1 MKSFVAVLSLALL
14 PVAFAQ
20 ENQLQ
25 IRPLGSQIQ
34 LSWQDRSFFWDEDY
48 RAVFPKYSLE
58 LSQDLS
64 HWAKAGVEIANRE
77 GTSAKEYTV
86 TRNINQ
92 TAKSEFFRLLPVTN
106 LKDFESSVEGSF
118 ASPYFYVYDI
128 ANLTSFS
135 TYVTSATTSLV
146 ASRGRLSAVAAP
158 PYFGVYDGI
167 NGRYTERYVTS
178 TTAPLAISVS
188 PLMAATQ
195 MGPYFGVYDAVAQR
209 YEEHYETSSPDHHRV
224 LAGLNISLSV
234 MEPYFAVVYRRDDG
248 TSVYKYGNVTSLDAS
263 DPAPKLV
270 VGDRVAAAIM
280 DSYFAVYDH
289 TRNRVS
295 YAYLSHTD
303 VGTRA
308 VLKVIDGVAHAL
320 IAGRDYYYKFEDG
333 IFYYRTLSSVS
344 TPPAA
349 KNAVTAT
356 RTSFES
362 EIPAPHP
369 DDLRETALKTLIA
382 PEDKK

>member
-248 TSVYKYGNVTSLDAS
+248 TSVYKYGNVTSLQRSGAQAGRGRS
-263 DPAPKLV
+263 GGGRHHGFLLCRLRSHAQPRVLRVPFAHGRRHSRGAQ
-270 VGDRVAAAIM
+270 GDRWGGA
-280 DSYFAVYDH
+280 
-289 TRNRVS
+289 
-295 YAYLSHTD
+295 
-303 VGTRA
+303 RA
-308 VLKVIDGVAHAL
+308 DRRPRLLLQV
-320 IAGRDYYYKFEDG
+320 
-333 IFYYRTLSSVS
+333 
-344 TPPAA
+344 
-349 KNAVTAT
+349 
-356 RTSFES
+356 
-362 EIPAPHP
+362 
-369 DDLRETALKTLIA
+369 
-382 PEDKK
+382 